1 MTGVVKYRTNI
12 LFNLGKAAAN
22 CKSTITNM
30 YKAVL
35 PLYWTQI
42 NKDTF
47 STKNKAK
54 QKEISKFQNKRHV
67 FWDEIDIYIV

>member
-1 MTGVVKYRTNI
+1 MTVVKYRTNF

-22 CKSTITNM
+22 GQSTITNM
-30 YKAVL
+30 YKVVL

-47 STKNKAK
+47 STKNQANK
-54 QKEISKFQNKRHV
+54 KEISKFRNKSHI
-67 FWDEIDIYIV
+67 FCDKIDISFRY